1 MSLVVDAPGERLEV
15 QGFRFGDA
23 EGDEDIWRRVWQAN
37 DLDAGSQLAHTEAL
51 MKGVAYALV
60 EPQADGVP
68 VVTIEDALDCVV
80 EVAPKDRRE
89 RVAALKRW
97 VDDEG
102 HLVAYLH
109 LPDAVYKYRSLG
121 QGGAGRDE
129 RPPDRRAGAGDLLGA
144 LDPARGAPTS
154 PGRCRTRS
162 GSCRSCRCRTG
173 RASRV
178 APGRSPG
185 SRCAST
191 DGREIAA
198 VMSNQDAINKY
209 RADALVASEFAAFRQ
224 RWAIGI
230 DIPIDPET
238 GRPIEPFRPAV
249 DRLWTFP
256 RPDPEDPNQSF
267 PQVGEFAATDL
278 LPYKLMIET
287 EVGHISSHQPHP
299 LPLLPGPAAGHPAV
313 AVSR

>member
-102 HLVAYLH
+102 HLVAYVH

-121 QGGAGRDE
+121 KAAPVVTSDL
-129 RPPDRRAGAGDLLGA
+129 PDRASWRWRPRRCAGPGS
-144 LDPARGAPTS
+144 RCPTS
-154 PGRCRTRS
+154 PGRCPTRS

-178 APGRSPG
+178 APGR
-185 SRCAST
+185 
-191 DGREIAA
+191 
-198 VMSNQDAINKY
+198 
-209 RADALVASEFAAFRQ
+209 
-224 RWAIGI
+224 
-230 DIPIDPET
+230 
-238 GRPIEPFRPAV
+238 
-249 DRLWTFP
+249 
-256 RPDPEDPNQSF
+256 
-267 PQVGEFAATDL
+267 
-278 LPYKLMIET
+278 
-287 EVGHISSHQPHP
+287 
-299 LPLLPGPAAGHPAV
+299 
-313 AVSR
+313 